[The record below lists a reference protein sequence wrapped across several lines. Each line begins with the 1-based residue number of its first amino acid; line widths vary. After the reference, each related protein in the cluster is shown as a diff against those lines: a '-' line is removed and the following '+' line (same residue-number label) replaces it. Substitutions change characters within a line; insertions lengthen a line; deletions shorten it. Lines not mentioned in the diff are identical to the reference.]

1 MKLKNTLQFS
11 GEEEVVLQKH
21 QSFKLSL
28 TARQCLSPTHA
39 RIPIKVEP
47 HKGDYL
53 ALR

>member
-11 GEEEVVLQKH
+11 GEQEAVLQKN

-28 TARQCLSPTHA
+28 TAGQCLSPTHA

-47 HKGDYL
+47 YIKVIT
-53 ALR
+53 